1 MLTPVRILK
10 PLALAASFIFLGA
23 CHHSSNRALP
33 DQNQE
38 MANADEIAADDD
50 ENSSNIEADIED
62 VPSDNLKM
70 PENAALD
77 SESARYPSAVE
88 HPSKTKKK

>member
-10 PLALAASFIFLGA
+10 PLAVAASFIILGA
-23 CHHSSNRALP
+23 CHHPSNRVLP

-50 ENSSNIEADIED
+50 ENSSNIDIED
-62 VPSDNLKM
+62 VPSDNLKI
-70 PENAALD
+70 PENTAID
-77 SESARYPSAVE
+77 SESTRQTSAID
-88 HPSKTKKK
+88 HMAKPKKK

>member
-1 MLTPVRILK
+1 MLIPVRILK
-10 PLALAASFIFLGA
+10 PLAIAASFLILGA
-23 CHHSSNRALP
+23 CHHPSNRVLP

-50 ENSSNIEADIED
+50 ENTSNIDIED
-62 VPSDNLKM
+62 VPSDNLKI

-77 SESARYPSAVE
+77 SESNHSSLAAGHSAK
-88 HPSKTKKK
+88 SKKK